1 MKENRLRTYQTQKDI
16 MDAFWSLYC
25 EQRIEKITVK
35 EVIHKAGYNRSTFYE
50 YFRDVY
56 DVLEQIENEIIPTR
70 DELPAVSFVNMEI
83 GMSIELVMNLYDKN
97 TEYYSVLLG
106 DKGDPAF
113 ATRLKNAIKEAVKE
127 ALSSG
132 VEMDLI
138 ELDYIL
144 EFVLSAMIGIMN
156 YWFKQDVKISSQELA
171 TLIKELMENGIIPK
185 INTQMIGK

>member
-1 MKENRLRTYQTQKDI
+1 MKENILRTYQTKKDI

-35 EVIHKAGYNRSTFYE
+35 EVIHKAGYNRSTFYQ

-70 DELPAVSFVNMEI
+70 DELPALSLVNMEI
-83 GMSIELVMNLYDKN
+83 GMPMELVMKLYDKN
-97 TEYYSVLLG
+97 IEYYSVLLG
-106 DKGDPAF
+106 DKGDPAL
-113 ATRLKNAIKEAVKE
+113 ASKLKNAIKDALKE
-127 ALSSG
+127 ALISEI
-132 VEMDLI
+132 EMELI

-185 INTQMIGK
+185 MNNQMISK